1 MHFIYVLAYFIY
13 GNTKSRTALYKTY
26 SVKYKFCLIFT
37 LDSDMLTCEEGQTM
51 NISKFVK
58 MKITE
63 REINQAVLAQ
73 RAGFKN
79 QSNVAMMLKV
89 NNMRLNNVFSLL
101 DALDCELVI
110 RDKITGEEK
119 VITAE

>member
-1 MHFIYVLAYFIY
+1 MHFIYVLGYFIY
-13 GNTKSRTALYKTY
+13 GNVKNRTVLYKTY
-26 SVKYKFCLIFT
+26 SVKYKFYLIFT
-37 LDSDMLTCEEGQTM
+37 LDSDMLTCEEGKTM

-79 QSNVAMMLKV
+79 QSNIAMMLKV

>member
-1 MHFIYVLAYFIY
+1 
-13 GNTKSRTALYKTY
+13 
-26 SVKYKFCLIFT
+26 
-37 LDSDMLTCEEGQTM
+37 MLTFEEGKTM

-101 DALDCELVI
+101 DALDCELVV
-110 RDKITGEEK
+110 RDKVTGEEK
-119 VITAE
+119 TITAE

>member
-1 MHFIYVLAYFIY
+1 
-13 GNTKSRTALYKTY
+13 
-26 SVKYKFCLIFT
+26 
-37 LDSDMLTCEEGQTM
+37 M

-89 NNMRLNNVFSLL
+89 NNMRLNN
-101 DALDCELVI
+101 ALDCELVV

-119 VITAE
+119 TITAE